1 MTNRRKRLAIIG
13 IRGFPGVQGGVES
26 HCLQLIPRLAGK
38 FDCRVYRRRPYLTED
53 SAKSVPEGITFTD
66 LPSTRIGGFESL
78 WHTFLC
84 CMHLLMHRV
93 DVVNIHNIGPGLFAP
108 LLRIMGF
115 KVVLTYHSP
124 NYEHDKWSLPA
135 KLLLR
140 LCEKISLG
148 CSNRI
153 IFVSEPQRS
162 KYSDRVKRKSLA
174 IPNGINAIG
183 SDHSTDFLKQHGL
196 EPDKYILAVGRLTP
210 EKGFD
215 VLIRAVNVLEEPVT
229 LVIAG
234 ASDHGDS
241 YEKQLRALDVK
252 NRTVFTGF
260 TTGAPLAQLY
270 THARMYVLSS
280 RAEGFPM
287 VLLEAMS
294 HRLPVVCSDIPAA
307 RIIPLASDRYAP
319 VGDAETL
326 AHVISKVLGTAP
338 EREDYD
344 LTAYDWNNVAET
356 TAQLYKSLF

>member
-1 MTNRRKRLAIIG
+1 M
-13 IRGFPGVQGGVES
+13 
-26 HCLQLIPRLAGK
+26 C
-38 FDCRVYRRRPYLTED
+38 
-53 SAKSVPEGITFTD
+53 
-66 LPSTRIGGFESL
+66 
-78 WHTFLC
+78 
-84 CMHLLMHRV
+84 HRV

-108 LLRIMGF
+108 LLRAMGF

-124 NYEHDKWSLPA
+124 NYEHDKWSKPA

-162 KYSDRVKRKSLA
+162 KYSLKVKRKSVA

-183 SDHSTDFLKQHGL
+183 SDMSTDFLQKHGL
-196 EPDKYILAVGRLTP
+196 TPGNYILAVGRLTH

-215 VLIRAVNVLEEPVT
+215 VLIRAVNSLEEPIT

-234 ASDHGDS
+234 ASDHGNN
-241 YEKQLRALDVK
+241 YEKQLQALDVK
-252 NRTVFTGF
+252 HRTVFTGF

-307 RIIPLASDRYAP
+307 HIIPLPADRYAP
-319 VGDAETL
+319 TADADALANVISHTL
-326 AHVISKVLGTAP
+326 ATSPQRV
-338 EREDYD
+338 DYD
-344 LTAYDWNNVAET
+344 LAPYNWDNVATT